1 MNCVNQ
7 NSVESHLVEDVSV
20 ASTRFPWSRRVI
32 EEHILQEIE
41 QEEERATVAT
51 TRSQEVG
58 FTGLSILYRLT
69 RLYGFD
75 IQRDCVI
82 HVMHTVSLGI
92 IKHHLS
98 YILNDEG
105 TDKSALQERLQ
116 NFPWSPD
123 LRASRYLSNINRT
136 GFWKA
141 EDYQKFAFPV
151 SELV

>member
-1 MNCVNQ
+1 M
-7 NSVESHLVEDVSV
+7 ESHLVEDVSV

-41 QEEERATVAT
+41 EEEERATVAT

-75 IQRDCVI
+75 IQSDCVI
-82 HVMHTVSLGI
+82 DVMHTVSLGI